1 MLQLILTSLSLTI
14 SKQMSQKKNNSP
26 DNEQRRSESRRN
38 EPGFTLMETTIAL
51 LILMV
56 VGLGAAS
63 LFVYAATNTS
73 TANDRQLAMAVAQQH
88 IEELRAVL
96 FTDATLAAT
105 AGTNTN
111 VSSAGRPYLVN
122 TVITDSNVVNGQPTL
137 KTITV
142 RVTPQGAGPAWARNV
157 GSLFGSV
164 TVTTERC
171 SLLLGPNR

>member
-1 MLQLILTSLSLTI
+1 MKETRQKLSNNQL
-14 SKQMSQKKNNSP
+14 
-26 DNEQRRSESRRN
+26 RFAVSRRN
-38 EPGFTLMETTIAL
+38 ELGFTLMETTIAL

-63 LFVYAATNTS
+63 LFFYAATNTS
-73 TANDRQLAMAVAQQH
+73 TAADRQLSMAVAQQH

-105 AGTNTN
+105 AGTTSN
-111 VSSAGRPYLVN
+111 VTSAGRPYLVN
-122 TVITDSNVVNGQPTL
+122 TVIADSNVVDGQPTL

-157 GSLFGSV
+157 ASLFGSV
-164 TVTTERC
+164 TVTTERS

>member
-1 MLQLILTSLSLTI
+1 MKQTKHKVPNDQLRFA
-14 SKQMSQKKNNSP
+14 
-26 DNEQRRSESRRN
+26 DSRRI
-38 EPGFTLMETTIAL
+38 ELGFTLMETTIAL

-63 LFVYAATNTS
+63 LFCYAATNTS
-73 TANDRQLAMAVAQQH
+73 TASDRQLAMAVAQQH

-105 AGTNTN
+105 AGTVTN
-111 VSSAGRPYLVN
+111 VTSAGRPYLVS
-122 TVITDSNVVNGQPTL
+122 TAIADSNVVDGQPTL

-157 GSLFGSV
+157 ASLFGSV
-164 TVTTERC
+164 TVTTERS